1 MNDNK
6 PIYLG
11 FNSPSPGKR
20 LTNPP
25 KSIKIKE
32 IMSCTLLGK
41 ASAPLMAERKDAIL
55 LSFQILGT
63 GSSLPQRVVTNEDL
77 SQMVETS
84 DQWITQRVGVKTR
97 HVCTSETALDLGAE
111 AARRALEAAHTQP
124 RELDLIIAAT
134 ISADTISPGL
144 GGMVQTR
151 LGAACPAFDINAACP
166 GFLFALD
173 IAAGFFARKAVKK
186 VLVVSA
192 ERMSGLLDWSDRG
205 TCCIFGDGAGA
216 AVLGEGEGYAASEL
230 HTQGGDDVINI
241 PTAWD
246 NSPFYG
252 VERDKNCVHM
262 KGQDTYKFAVT
273 SMVRDIRSVMEQAGI
288 TGGQVKA
295 VIPHQ
300 ANLRIISEARRRLPE
315 ISPEKFLTNIDRVG
329 NTSSASEPIL
339 LDEAARAGMFQPGDY
354 IVLSAFGGGLSS
366 AACVI
371 KW

>member
-1 MNDNK
+1 MR
-6 PIYLG
+6 YY
-11 FNSPSPGKR
+11 
-20 LTNPP
+20 
-25 KSIKIKE
+25 
-32 IMSCTLLGK
+32 M
-41 ASAPLMAERKDAIL
+41 
-55 LSFQILGT
+55 SFQILGT
-63 GSSLPQRVVTNEDL
+63 GSFLPQRVVTNEEL

-124 RELDLIIAAT
+124 QELDLIIAAT

-144 GGMVQTR
+144 GGMVQKR

-246 NSPFYG
+246 SSPFYG

-300 ANLRIISEARRRLPE
+300 ANLRIISEARRRSRHSFDVDVNSSDKIVTL
-315 ISPEKFLTNIDRVG
+315 STCTRAYG
-329 NTSSASEPIL
+329 QTSNQRFVVMGRL
-339 LDEAARAGMFQPGDY
+339 LRPGESIGPVTVTSDPNHKQPS
-354 IVLSAFGGGLSS
+354 V
-366 AACVI
+366 
-371 KW
+371 W